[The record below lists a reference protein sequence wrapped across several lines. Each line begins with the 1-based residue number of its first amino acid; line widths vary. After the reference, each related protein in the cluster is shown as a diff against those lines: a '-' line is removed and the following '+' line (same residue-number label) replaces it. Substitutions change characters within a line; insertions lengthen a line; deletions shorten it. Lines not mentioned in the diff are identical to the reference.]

1 MRWRENRKSD
11 NVEDLRNSSAS
22 GPDLSSGG
30 NGGLLRLLPI
40 LFRLIGFK
48 GTLILALIIGG
59 YSYFS
64 GNMGTVLESIGF
76 HQHAASSMSTA
87 PIKETASEKELVD
100 FVSVIL
106 ADTEDTWTALFKKR
120 GLTYRKP
127 HLVLFRG
134 SVKSGC
140 GIAQSAVGPF
150 YCSADEKVYIDLGFY
165 NQLKNRFKA
174 PGDFAQAY
182 VIAHEVGHHV
192 QNLLGISSK
201 VHKAR
206 SKLSKTA
213 SNMLSVRQELQA
225 DCFAGVWANHADNSR
240 HLLEAGDV
248 EEGLRAASAVGDD
261 TLQKQSQG
269 YISPD
274 SFTHGS
280 SAQRVKWFR
289 IGLATGDMGRCNTFK
304 SNGGHPISTHY

>member
-1 MRWRENRKSD
+1 MRWRENRRSD
-11 NVEDLRNSSAS
+11 NVEDQRNASAS
-22 GPDLSSGG
+22 GVDRSGG
-30 NGGLLRLLPI
+30 GGGLLRLLPF
-40 LFRLIGFK
+40 LFRFLGFK
-48 GTLILALIIGG
+48 GTLILALCVGAYG
-59 YSYFS
+59 YFS
-64 GNMGTVLESIGF
+64 GNMGTLLESLGF
-76 HQHAASSMSTA
+76 QQQTATSTSSTQLRESAA
-87 PIKETASEKELVD
+87 EKELVD

-106 ADTEDTWTALFKKR
+106 ADTEDTWTVLFQKR
-120 GLTYRKP
+120 GRTYRKP

-134 SVKSGC
+134 SVKSAC

-150 YCSADEKVYIDLGFY
+150 YCPGDEKVYIDLGFY
-165 NQLKNRFKA
+165 DQLKNRFKA

-192 QNLLGISSK
+192 QNLLGITGK
-201 VHKAR
+201 IHTAR
-206 SKLSKTA
+206 LKLSKA
-213 SNMLSVRQELQA
+213 AGNMLSVRQELQA
-225 DCFAGVWANHADNSR
+225 DCFAGVWANHADSAR

-269 YISPD
+269 YVSPD

-289 IGLATGDMGRCNTFK
+289 TGLATGDMGKCNTFK
-304 SNGGHPISTHY
+304 N